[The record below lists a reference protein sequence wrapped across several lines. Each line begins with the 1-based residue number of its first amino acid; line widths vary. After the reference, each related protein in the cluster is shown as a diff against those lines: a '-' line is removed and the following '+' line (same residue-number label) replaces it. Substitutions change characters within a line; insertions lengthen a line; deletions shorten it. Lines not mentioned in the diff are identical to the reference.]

1 MQASKERSP
10 GARRPSGAREGWRAE
25 IVLTGL
31 GSVSLVA
38 LGLIFVFLLKEAL
51 PFFSEYSPGAFFA
64 GQEWQPVSGN
74 ARFGLVPLLTGSL
87 VVAAGAAIIAV
98 PLALGVALFVA
109 EVAPRWMRELLK
121 PAMELLAA
129 IPSVVYGFFGLVVL
143 SRWLQAGFGLNS
155 GLNALN
161 GSLLL
166 AVMALPTMV
175 TLAEDALRAVPESY
189 RNASLAMGA
198 SRLETMVHVTLPAA
212 RSGIAAAVMLG
223 LGRVIGET
231 MTVLMVTGNASQ
243 ISFSLFDSVRTMTA
257 TVAAEMAETAW
268 GSPHYHA
275 LFAVGLTLFVIT
287 FAINGLADVMLRKKV
302 S

>member
-1 MQASKERSP
+1 MRLARNKTPGPRRRAGAHEGRPAEFVLAGLAS
-10 GARRPSGAREGWRAE
+10 
-25 IVLTGL
+25 L
-31 GSVSLVA
+31 SLVA
-38 LGLIFVFLLKEAL
+38 LGLICLFLVKDAL
-51 PFFSEYSPGAFFA
+51 PLFADYPAGGFFA
-64 GQEWQPVSGN
+64 GREWQPVSTN
-74 ARFGLVPLLTGSL
+74 VRFGLIPLLTGSL
-87 VVAAGAAIIAV
+87 VVALGAGLIAV
-98 PLALGVALFVA
+98 PLAIGVALFVS
-109 EVAPRWMRELLK
+109 EVAPRWVRELLK

-143 SRWLQAGFGLNS
+143 SRWLQSAFGLNS

-161 GSLLL
+161 GSVLL

-175 TLAEDALRAVPESY
+175 TLSEDALRAVPQSY

-198 SRLETMVHVTLPAA
+198 SRLETMLHVTLPAA

-223 LGRVIGET
+223 IGRVVGET

-243 ISFSLFDSVRTMTA
+243 ITFLLFDSVRTMTA

-268 GSPHYHA
+268 GSLHYHA
-275 LFAVGLTLFVIT
+275 LFAIGLTLFAIT
-287 FAINGLADVMLRKKV
+287 FAINALADVMLRKKV